1 MLRPAVQNLLLPPVV
16 FLVVRHFLG
25 NGDALLV
32 AAFAYAVAEARR
44 RWRSFEAC
52 APSLRGRTGPWGS
65 WRSATR
71 ARFGNSA
78 ALDVRRPS

>member
-44 RWRSFEAC
+44 RWRSF
-52 APSLRGRTGPWGS
+52 
-65 WRSATR
+65 
-71 ARFGNSA
+71 
-78 ALDVRRPS
+78 